1 LAKRKVLSRKLR
13 LAKAQ
18 RKARPVPAWIMGK
31 TKGNVRRTPGQRKWR
46 RTKIK
51 L

>member
-1 LAKRKVLSRKLR
+1 LAKNKVLSKKLR
-13 LAKAQ
+13 LAKEH
-18 RKARPVPAWIMGK
+18 RKARPVPAWIMAK
-31 TKGNVRRTPGQRKWR
+31 TKGQVRRTPSQRNWR